1 MKKRVFVFLLFFL
14 AACDFRIEKFPEG
27 SEEGFSNIPLEATF
41 ASIQGNIFQ
50 SRCISCHSAG
60 QSAWRV
66 PLDTRE
72 EVLNSPRELVIP
84 GNADESGLVLA
95 ITRTDD
101 KRMPPPKS
109 GSALSP
115 KAIGIIKQWIN
126 EGAP

>member
-14 AACDFRIEKFPEG
+14 AACDFRIEKFPGGTER
-27 SEEGFSNIPLEATF
+27 FSDNPLEATF

-84 GNADESGLVLA
+84 GNADESGLIIAV
-95 ITRTDD
+95 IRNDN
-101 KRMPPPKS
+101 KRMPPAKA
-109 GSALSP
+109 GSALSQQE
-115 KAIGIIKQWIN
+115 IEMIKQWIN

>member
-1 MKKRVFVFLLFFL
+1 MKKRVFVFLLFSL
-14 AACDFRIEKFPEG
+14 AACDFRIEKFPGGAER
-27 SEEGFSNIPLEATF
+27 FSDIPLEATF

-84 GNADESGLVLA
+84 GNADESGLIIA
-95 ITRTDD
+95 ITRSDN
-101 KRMPPPKS
+101 KRMPPAKA
-109 GSALSP
+109 GSALSQQE
-115 KAIGIIKQWIN
+115 IEMIKQWIN
-126 EGAP
+126 EGAL

>member
-1 MKKRVFVFLLFFL
+1 MKKRVFVFLLFSL
-14 AACDFRIEKFPEG
+14 AACDFRIEKFSGGAER
-27 SEEGFSNIPLEATF
+27 FSDIPLEATF

-84 GNADESGLVLA
+84 GNADESGLIIA
-95 ITRTDD
+95 ITRSDN
-101 KRMPPPKS
+101 KRMPPAKA
-109 GSALSP
+109 GSALSQQE
-115 KAIGIIKQWIN
+115 IEMIKQWIN
-126 EGAP
+126 EGAL